1 MARKARW
8 SGLAR
13 RLRSAV
19 ESGLCSL
26 APLAGVPWPDMPAEA
41 WPMECDA
48 AKAAGARPYCPGA
61 PLSPMEE
68 LAWLELRERLTGIS

>member
-1 MARKARW
+1 MERKARW

-26 APLAGVPWPDMPAEA
+26 APLAGVPWPDLPPEA
-41 WPMECDA
+41 WPAGCES
-48 AKAAGARPYCPGA
+48 AKAKVPGPYCPGE

-68 LAWLELRERLTGIS
+68 LAWVELRERLTGIR